1 MACPGNRALQWL
13 NFMTTVA
20 LLNLI
25 VLVGILETHGFTT
38 MSVCGALYVG
48 ACAFRSIVPQC
59 VTERNTL
66 RDCFPFSTAFNDRTV
81 ATVGELAFTCVD
93 DEKREREGERQTDR
107 RRSYRDT
114 QRCRDTQRFE
124 VRTRVSCIS
133 DATTS
138 PSLCLFF
145 LSPPLPRLVST
156 LCTCRYQVVLYF
168 DMPFALWWMIATAQT
183 VCWVA
188 VRD

>member
-48 ACAFRSIVPQC
+48 ACAFRSVVPQC

-81 ATVGELAFTCVD
+81 ATVGELAFTCVLSTRR
-93 DEKREREGERQTDR
+93 RERGREKNR
-107 RRSYRDT
+107 
-114 QRCRDTQRFE
+114 
-124 VRTRVSCIS
+124 
-133 DATTS
+133 
-138 PSLCLFF
+138 
-145 LSPPLPRLVST
+145 
-156 LCTCRYQVVLYF
+156 
-168 DMPFALWWMIATAQT
+168 
-183 VCWVA
+183 
-188 VRD
+188 

>member
-107 RRSYRDT
+107 RRSYRDAET
-114 QRCRDTQRFE
+114 RRDTS
-124 VRTRVSCIS
+124 VNT
-133 DATTS
+133 
-138 PSLCLFF
+138 P
-145 LSPPLPRLVST
+145 
-156 LCTCRYQVVLYF
+156 
-168 DMPFALWWMIATAQT
+168 
-183 VCWVA
+183 
-188 VRD
+188 